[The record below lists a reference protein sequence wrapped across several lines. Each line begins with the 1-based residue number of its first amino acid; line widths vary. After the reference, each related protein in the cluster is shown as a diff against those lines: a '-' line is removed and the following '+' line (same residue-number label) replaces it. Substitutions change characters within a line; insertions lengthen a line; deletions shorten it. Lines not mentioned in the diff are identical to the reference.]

1 MYEQKLHQLQSQ
13 LATSRMMEK
22 ELSVDL
28 EVLQEKYDKD
38 HTAVALQMEAVYD
51 KFSLAVKELSEV
63 VGGKQ

>member
-28 EVLQEKYDKD
+28 EALQEKYDKD
-38 HTAVALQMEAVYD
+38 QAAAALQIKALHD
-51 KFSLAVKELSEV
+51 KHSLTVKELSEM
-63 VGGKQ
+63 VGGKE

>member
-28 EVLQEKYDKD
+28 EDLHKKYDKD
-38 HTAVALQMEAVYD
+38 HTAAALQMKAVQD
-51 KFSLAVKELSEV
+51 KHSLTVKALSEM